1 MLKNYAV
8 AQTITTYTITPS
20 ITEFRGKYA
29 FLSNFFHAPI
39 IYQGR
44 QYANNEAAFQA
55 QKTIC
60 ARERLKFSM
69 PYLTD
74 PARAKVMGK
83 KLELRTGWEHIK
95 MQYMYEICMS
105 KFLQHADLRAALLAT
120 GNCPLMEN
128 NTWGD
133 RYWGM
138 VDGFGENH
146 LGLILMD
153 IRGKLKMDYM

>member
-1 MLKNYAV
+1 MTNTYISAS
-8 AQTITTYTITPS
+8 ARTTFTITPA
-20 ITEFRGKYA
+20 ITTFRENYY
-29 FLSNFFHAPI
+29 FLSNFYYAPI

-44 QYANNEAAFQA
+44 QYANNESAFQA

-60 ARERLKFSM
+60 AKERLKFCM

-74 PARAKVMGK
+74 PTRAKAMGK
-83 KLELRTGWEHIK
+83 KLALRTDWERVR

-105 KFLQHADLRAALLAT
+105 KFLQHSDLRAALLAT
-120 GNCPLMEN
+120 GNSPLIEG

-133 RYWGM
+133 RFWGM

-153 IRGKLKMDYM
+153 IRGKLRFESY